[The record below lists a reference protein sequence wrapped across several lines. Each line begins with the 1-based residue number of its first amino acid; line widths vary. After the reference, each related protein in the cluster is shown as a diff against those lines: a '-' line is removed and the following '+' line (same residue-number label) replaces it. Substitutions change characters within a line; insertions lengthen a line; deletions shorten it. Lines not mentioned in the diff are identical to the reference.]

1 MSAKSVNTSD
11 TNTNPSRVIN
21 IKISSYIPG
30 FINEECR
37 RMITAVNPNAKLQ
50 EITELVNADRKGD
63 FTSKDKLDAQLAE
76 AEVVFGSIVP
86 RDIVARSPK
95 LKWVQTMNAG
105 IDRILDTDIMQ
116 SQVMLTNAGGIH
128 GIPMKEFVLHFMLMF
143 AKQAPLCFQLQKEKR
158 WETFVPEM
166 IHSKT
171 CGILGLGKIGG
182 DVGRLAKAVG
192 MRVIALD
199 NRRMAKPKYVDVM
212 FPLEGLREFLSECDF
227 MVIALPLTPET
238 TGFIGEAEL
247 RAMKPT
253 AYLINIARG
262 QIVDDEALI
271 RALKER
277 WIAGAGLDAL
287 SSEPLPADSQLWEL
301 PNAILTPHVSGVS
314 PNYKVLATDLLCK
327 NLKRYLNGEKLFNL
341 VNKKKGF

>member
-1 MSAKSVNTSD
+1 MSTKSVNNSD
-11 TNTNPSRVIN
+11 TNINPSRVIN
-21 IKISSYIPG
+21 IKISSYRPDY
-30 FINEECR
+30 INEECR

-50 EITELVNADRKGD
+50 EITELVNADRKID

-76 AEVVFGSIVP
+76 AEVVFGSTIP

-105 IDRILDTDIMQ
+105 VDHILDSDIMQ
-116 SQVMLTNAGGIH
+116 SQVMLTNAGSIH
-128 GIPMKEFVLHFMLMF
+128 GIPMREFVLHFMLIF

-171 CGILGLGKIGG
+171 CGILGLGKIGS

-247 RAMKPT
+247 RAMRPT

-271 RALKER
+271 RALKKR

-301 PNAILTPHVSGVS
+301 PNVILTPHVAGVS
-314 PNYKVLATDLLCK
+314 PNYKVLVTDLFCK

>member
-1 MSAKSVNTSD
+1 MSTKSVNKSD
-11 TNTNPSRVIN
+11 TNINPSRVIN

-63 FTSKDKLDAQLAE
+63 FTSKDRLDAQLAE

-105 IDRILDTDIMQ
+105 VNTLLDTDIMQ

-128 GIPMKEFVLHFMLMF
+128 GIPMREFVLHFMLMF

-171 CGILGLGKIGG
+171 CGILGLGKIGS
-182 DVGRLAKAVG
+182 DIGRLAKAVG

-301 PNAILTPHVSGVS
+301 PNAILTPHVAGVS
-314 PNYKVLATDLLCK
+314 PNYKVLVTDLFCK

>member
-1 MSAKSVNTSD
+1 MSTKSVNKSV
-11 TNTNPSRVIN
+11 TNINPSRVI
-21 IKISSYIPG
+21 KILITSFRPG
-30 FINEECR
+30 FINEECQ
-37 RMITAVNPNAKLQ
+37 RMITAVSPNAKLQ
-50 EITELVNADRKGD
+50 DVTEWVTADRKGD
-63 FTSKDKLDAQLAE
+63 FTFKEQLDARLAE

-105 IDRILDTDIMQ
+105 IDRILETAIMQ

-171 CGILGLGKIGG
+171 CGILGLGKIGS

-314 PNYKVLATDLLCK
+314 PNYKVVVTDLFCK

>member
-1 MSAKSVNTSD
+1 
-11 TNTNPSRVIN
+11 
-21 IKISSYIPG
+21 
-30 FINEECR
+30 
-37 RMITAVNPNAKLQ
+37 MITAVSPNAKLQ
-50 EITELVNADRKGD
+50 DVTEWVNAARNGD
-63 FTSKDKLDAQLAE
+63 ITSSDKLDAQLAE

-105 IDRILDTDIMQ
+105 VDRILDTDIIP
-116 SQVMLTNAGGIH
+116 SRVLLTRAGGIH
-128 GIPMKEFVLHFMLMF
+128 GIPMREFVLHLMLMF
-143 AKQAPLCFQLQKEKR
+143 AKQASLCFQLQQVKR
-158 WETFVPEM
+158 WEPFIPEM
-166 IHSKT
+166 LHSKT
-171 CGILGLGKIGG
+171 FGVLGLGKIGG
-182 DVGRLAKAVG
+182 EVARLAKTIG
-192 MRVIALD
+192 MKVIALD
-199 NRRMAKPKYVDVM
+199 IRRMAKAKYVDVM
-212 FPLEGLREFLSECDF
+212 LLPERLQEFLSESDF
-227 MVIALPLTPET
+227 VVIALPLTPET
-238 TGFIGEAEL
+238 TGFIGEVEL

-301 PNAILTPHVSGVS
+301 PNAILTPHVAGVS
-314 PNYKVLATDLLCK
+314 PNYKVLVTDLFCK

-341 VNKKKGF
+341 VNKKKGY